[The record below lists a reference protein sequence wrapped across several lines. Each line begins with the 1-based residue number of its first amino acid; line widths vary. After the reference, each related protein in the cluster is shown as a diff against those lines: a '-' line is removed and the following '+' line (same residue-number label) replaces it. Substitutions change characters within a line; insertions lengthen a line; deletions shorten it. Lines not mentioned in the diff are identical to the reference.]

1 MRPTTPTQPEKVLL
15 GNKEVVFIVD
25 VNTMAQV
32 HGGIDEKVE
41 VTWDLPRCV
50 IKTSLLMS
58 LRPLIAMMKGLLGF
72 REKGAKLKWNLWK
85 LLRYGEGFDGM
96 RRGFLILGC

>member
-1 MRPTTPTQPEKVLL
+1 
-15 GNKEVVFIVD
+15 
-25 VNTMAQV
+25 MAQV

-85 LLRYGEGFDGM
+85 LLRYGEGFDAYWKHSI
-96 RRGFLILGC
+96 FVETVNIAKETLV

>member
-1 MRPTTPTQPEKVLL
+1 
-15 GNKEVVFIVD
+15 
-25 VNTMAQV
+25 MAQV

-85 LLRYGEGFDGM
+85 LLRYGGDVEDTRADIPAHTGAQAAEDEPEGF
-96 RRGFLILGC
+96 LGGPSDL